1 MGATTEITNPVIFF
15 DGVCNLCNSSVQFVI
30 KRDPK
35 ANFRFASLQSDLA
48 KQLLPK
54 GLSED
59 DNLQSIVML
68 SGDTIY
74 TRSTAALRVA
84 KKLGGLWPVLYSFM
98 LIPKFLRDAVY
109 DFIARNRYKWFGKKD
124 ECMIPTPEMKE
135 RFLD

>member
-1 MGATTEITNPVIFF
+1 MGATTEINNPVIFF

-68 SGDTIY
+68 SGDTVY
-74 TRSTAALRVA
+74 TKSTAALRVA
-84 KKLGGLWPVLYSFM
+84 KKLSGLWPVLYLFM